1 MSVEKPTEGDPTD
14 TPPSLR
20 GPEASREP
28 SPGRRRISLVRA
40 AVVFYLLLLG
50 AALLWAGLL
59 GDSLLYLSPQAEVRG
74 VRPLRDVGL
83 GIVAGVLVILL
94 SHQLTRRTRSGANL
108 ARSLGRLLGRLSL
121 AECALLAA
129 VSGVAEE
136 AFFRGVLQPRI
147 GLLAAALIFGLAH
160 FVPRR
165 ELAPWAL
172 FAVAAGLLLGVL
184 FESTG
189 NLVAPVVAHASI
201 NAVNLRL
208 LSNRYAGDGG

>member
-1 MSVEKPTEGDPTD
+1 MGKNTHYDPAD
-14 TPPSLR
+14 TPPPH
-20 GPEASREP
+20 GGKGAGREP
-28 SPGRRRISLVRA
+28 APRPRRISLVRT
-40 AVVFYLLLLG
+40 AVAFYALLLG
-50 AALLWAGLL
+50 AALLWAGLS
-59 GDSLLYLSPQAEVRG
+59 GDSLLYLSSEAEVRG
-74 VRPLRDVGL
+74 VRPLPDVGL

-94 SHQLTRRTRSGANL
+94 SDQLTRRTRSGENL
-108 ARSLGRLLGRLSL
+108 ARALGQLLGRLSL

-129 VSGVAEE
+129 ASGVAEE
-136 AFFRGVLQPRI
+136 AFFRGLLQPRI
-147 GLLAAALIFGLAH
+147 GLLAASLIFGLAH

-172 FAVAAGLLLGVL
+172 FAVVAGLLLGIL

-208 LSNRYAGDGG
+208 LSERYAG

>member
-1 MSVEKPTEGDPTD
+1 
-14 TPPSLR
+14 
-20 GPEASREP
+20 
-28 SPGRRRISLVRA
+28 
-40 AVVFYLLLLG
+40 LG
-50 AALLWAGLL
+50 VALLWAGLS
-59 GDSLLYLSPQAEVRG
+59 GDSLLYLSPEAEVRG

-83 GIVAGVLVILL
+83 GIVAGVVVILL
-94 SHQLTRRTRSGANL
+94 SDQLTRRTRSGEVL
-108 ARSLGRLLGRLSL
+108 ARALGQLLGRLTL
-121 AECALLAA
+121 AECVLLAA

-172 FAVAAGLLLGVL
+172 FALAAGLLLGIL

-208 LSNRYAGDGG
+208 LSERVAARRPR